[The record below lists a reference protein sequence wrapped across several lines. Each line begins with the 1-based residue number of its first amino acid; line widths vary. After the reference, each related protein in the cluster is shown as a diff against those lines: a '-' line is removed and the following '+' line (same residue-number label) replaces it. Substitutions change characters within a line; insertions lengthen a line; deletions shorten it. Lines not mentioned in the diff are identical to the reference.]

1 MDSTQLQDGSGK
13 ARRMVHTLE
22 PSTRET
28 EAGKQA
34 GLYESGHVERPCIKI
49 KQNKIEERPCLNC
62 HLLKKKKKRCVLKVA
77 IYILTKSLLSLPF
90 LGRFLVC
97 SLRRAVV

>member
-1 MDSTQLQDGSGK
+1 MGDFLGVEGLQCGFCSRLHRVDSTQLQDGSGK

-49 KQNKIEERPCLNC
+49 K
-62 HLLKKKKKRCVLKVA
+62 
-77 IYILTKSLLSLPF
+77 
-90 LGRFLVC
+90 
-97 SLRRAVV
+97 